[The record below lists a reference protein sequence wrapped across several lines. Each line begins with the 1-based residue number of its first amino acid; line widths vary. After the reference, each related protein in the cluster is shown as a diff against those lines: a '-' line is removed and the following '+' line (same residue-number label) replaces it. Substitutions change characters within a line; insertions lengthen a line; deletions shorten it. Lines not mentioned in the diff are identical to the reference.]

1 MAHKYK
7 STTLYPRGA
16 GRVCTREGQAV
27 VVKPTSRQQPR
38 AKALKDSDSLRA
50 KARVKSYAATTTL
63 IIAAGGLACTAAWA
77 TSVSVM
83 GLFKGKAIVSI
94 DGGKSRI
101 LSAGQTVQGV
111 KLLAADSDGASFDV
125 DGKRRTLGMGQSFA
139 GGTATAE
146 RQSVS
151 LTADARGHFAA
162 AGSLNGYPMSFL
174 VDTGA
179 TTIAI
184 NAAEAR
190 RIGLDYKAGQ
200 AVGVGTAAGMVR
212 AWRVKFNTV
221 KVGSIT
227 LNQVDGM
234 VVESGLNMPLL
245 GMSFLNRMEMKRD
258 GQTMTLTQR
267 Y

>member
-1 MAHKYK
+1 MAFKQK
-7 STTLYPRGA
+7 TFALYPPRA
-16 GRVCTREGQAV
+16 GRVCARMGQAV
-27 VVKPTSRQQPR
+27 FVADSSALQSRSKA
-38 AKALKDSDSLRA
+38 AKA
-50 KARVKSYAATTTL
+50 ATITL
-63 IIAAGGLACTAAWA
+63 ILMAGGFVCTMAWA

-83 GLFKGKAIVSI
+83 GLFKDKAIVSI
-94 DGGKSRI
+94 DGGKPRT

-111 KLLAADSDGASFDV
+111 KLVTANSDSASFEV
-125 DGKRRTLGMGQSFA
+125 NGTRRTVGMGQSFA
-139 GGTATAE
+139 GGSTTGA

-151 LTADARGHFAA
+151 LTADARGHYAA
-162 AGSLNGYPMSFL
+162 SGSLNGYPMTFL

-179 TTIAI
+179 TAIAI
-184 NAAEAR
+184 SADEAR

-200 AVGVGTAAGMVR
+200 ASGVSTAAGVVP

-234 VVESGLNMPLL
+234 VVETGLSVPLL
-245 GMSFLNRMEMKRD
+245 GMSFLNRMEIKRD

>member
-1 MAHKYK
+1 M
-7 STTLYPRGA
+7 
-16 GRVCTREGQAV
+16 
-27 VVKPTSRQQPR
+27 
-38 AKALKDSDSLRA
+38 ALKQKLFVA
-50 KARVKSYAATTTL
+50 IL
-63 IIAAGGLACTAAWA
+63 AGVCVASSAAWA
-77 TSVSVM
+77 ASVSVM
-83 GLFKGKAIVSI
+83 GLFKDKAIVSI
-94 DGGKSRI
+94 DGGKPRT

-111 KLLAADSDGASFDV
+111 KLIAADSTSVSIEV

-139 GGTATAE
+139 GGTPAGT

-162 AGSLNGYPMSFL
+162 MGSLNGFPVTFL

-184 NAAEAR
+184 NASEAR
-190 RIGLDYKAGQ
+190 RMGLDYRAGQ
-200 AVGVGTAAGMVR
+200 ASGVNTAGGVVP
-212 AWRVKFNTV
+212 AWHVTFNTV
-221 KVGSIT
+221 KVGGIV

-234 VVESGLNMPLL
+234 VVESGLSVPLL

>member
-1 MAHKYK
+1 M
-7 STTLYPRGA
+7 
-16 GRVCTREGQAV
+16 
-27 VVKPTSRQQPR
+27 
-38 AKALKDSDSLRA
+38 ALKQ
-50 KARVKSYAATTTL
+50 KSIVAIL
-63 IIAAGGLACTAAWA
+63 AAGGLACTASWA
-77 TSVSVM
+77 ASVSVM
-83 GLFKGKAIVSI
+83 GLFKDKAIVSI
-94 DGGKSRI
+94 DGGKPCT
-101 LSAGQTVQGV
+101 LSTGQTVQGV
-111 KLLAADSDGASFDV
+111 KLLAADSNSASFDV
-125 DGKRRTLGMGQSFA
+125 GGQRRTLGMGQSFA

-162 AGSLNGYPMSFL
+162 AGSLNGYPMTFL

-184 NAAEAR
+184 NADEAR
-190 RIGLDYKAGQ
+190 RIGIDYKSGQ
-200 AVGVGTAAGMVR
+200 AVGVGTAAGVVP

-221 KVGSIT
+221 KVGGIT
-227 LNQVDGM
+227 VNQVDGM
-234 VVESGLNMPLL
+234 VVESGLNVPLL